1 MVEEKNRLITL
12 YIENK
17 VKELENMSMF
27 VSKDNVQKVINNFL
41 NRNEDIEIIKTKIDT
56 IFNNSISAYKEN
68 LEKMGY
74 TYDEIMKV
82 YDKVVK
88 LNKTRAKLYLMGG
101 IVPYVLLNDRTG
113 RRHESFDLL
122 CDKKDVEQLRE
133 LFRKEDLYDPKRDSL
148 TYTVNNIDYG
158 FQVIVDKI
166 KVKANQFGLEA
177 QPPAILAMING
188 IKNFNGENLIKGFS
202 RKEELFKLL
211 SKNFNA
217 FSETPTGVMISSHD
231 LASEVKVSHNLSDND
246 LAFIFAFILLKD
258 HGIIT
263 IPPVSM
269 PGAST
274 TIRFDLSTKDA
285 FNLDLND
292 LNKKIESSFNKL
304 QEVVT
309 NEDKCREI
317 VFTS

>member
-1 MVEEKNRLITL
+1 MEEKNRLITL

-68 LEKMGY
+68 LDKMGY

-113 RRHESFDLL
+113 RRHESLDLL

-166 KVKANQFGLEA
+166 KVNIFVFEETDK
-177 QPPAILAMING
+177 G
-188 IKNFNGENLIKGFS
+188 ITE
-202 RKEELFKLL
+202 
-211 SKNFNA
+211 
-217 FSETPTGVMISSHD
+217 
-231 LASEVKVSHNLSDND
+231 
-246 LAFIFAFILLKD
+246 
-258 HGIIT
+258 
-263 IPPVSM
+263 
-269 PGAST
+269 
-274 TIRFDLSTKDA
+274 
-285 FNLDLND
+285 
-292 LNKKIESSFNKL
+292 
-304 QEVVT
+304 
-309 NEDKCREI
+309 
-317 VFTS
+317 

>member
-1 MVEEKNRLITL
+1 MEEKNRLITL

-68 LEKMGY
+68 L
-74 TYDEIMKV
+74 D
-82 YDKVVK
+82 
-88 LNKTRAKLYLMGG
+88 KLYLMGG

-113 RRHESFDLL
+113 RRHESLDLL

-166 KVKANQFGLEA
+166 KVNIFVFEETDKGITEYTFDCKKKIGRIKSIAAKMNDYIMPYVTSDNKKYTTVSLEFVVA
-177 QPPAILAMING
+177 D
-188 IKNFNGENLIKGFS
+188 
-202 RKEELFKLL
+202 KLL
-211 SKNFNA
+211 TNREKDKIDIEKVKECNGMS
-217 FSETPTGVMISSHD
+217 SEKIKKLPLPVVK
-231 LASEVKVSHNLSDND
+231 EVRLIGDNLEFTSTMPRIKLDVPKKKRSNG
-246 LAFIFAFILLKD
+246 FINIGTILLL
-258 HGIIT
+258 IAIV
-263 IPPVSM
+263 IAIV
-269 PGAST
+269 
-274 TIRFDLSTKDA
+274 L
-285 FNLDLND
+285 
-292 LNKKIESSFNKL
+292 
-304 QEVVT
+304 T
-309 NEDKCREI
+309 NR
-317 VFTS
+317 

>member
-1 MVEEKNRLITL
+1 MEEKNRLITL

-68 LEKMGY
+68 LDKMGY

-113 RRHESFDLL
+113 RRHESLDLL

-158 FQVIVDKI
+158 FQVVIDGVKVNIFVFEEKDNGIIEYNFDCKRRIGRIKNINVKLSDYIVPYVSSDNKKYMTESLECIIGDKLLLNRERDRKDIEKIKECNGISEDKI
-166 KVKANQFGLEA
+166 KRLPLPVVKENRLIGDNLEFTSTM
-177 QPPAILAMING
+177 PSIKLDIPKKNG
-188 IKNFNGENLIKGFS
+188 SKGFINIATIM
-202 RKEELFKLL
+202 LL
-211 SKNFNA
+211 I
-217 FSETPTGVMISSHD
+217 GMI
-231 LASEVKVSHNLSDND
+231 VC
-246 LAFIFAFILLKD
+246 FIL
-258 HGIIT
+258 GT
-263 IPPVSM
+263 
-269 PGAST
+269 
-274 TIRFDLSTKDA
+274 R
-285 FNLDLND
+285 
-292 LNKKIESSFNKL
+292 
-304 QEVVT
+304 
-309 NEDKCREI
+309 
-317 VFTS
+317 